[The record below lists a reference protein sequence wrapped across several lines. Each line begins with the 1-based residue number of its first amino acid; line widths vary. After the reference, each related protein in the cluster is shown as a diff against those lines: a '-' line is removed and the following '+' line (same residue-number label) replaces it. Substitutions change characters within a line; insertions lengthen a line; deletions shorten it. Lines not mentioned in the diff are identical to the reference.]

1 MAKRL
6 RACFQFWTGIVHF
19 FAACSTAKY
28 TTFSAERSLGKMRR
42 LLMALRI
49 TLLSDSMALVV

>member
-6 RACFQFWTGIVHF
+6 STGFHSRMGIVHF
-19 FAACSTAKY
+19 RDACWMARY
-28 TTFSAERSLGKMRR
+28 TTFKAYWSLGKILRWR
-42 LLMALRI
+42 MALRI